1 MTHQK
6 NFSEIVI
13 KVHLIKSVGKWN
25 KSTKIRVP
33 IFDSPKSEPSRDA
46 KKLVDGCCFSTD

>member
-1 MTHQK
+1 MTHHK

-25 KSTKIRVP
+25 KSTKLRAP